1 MPHATTQDPQLLGTF
16 LVEHYWPGSSAEHF
30 RETAEH
36 VRATAEAM
44 ANDGAPIRCLHS
56 ILVPTDEAAFCLFDA
71 ASSEVIEQLY
81 LRAGVRFDRIV
92 HALEI

>member
-1 MPHATTQDPQLLGTF
+1 MPPETAEPPELLVTF
-16 LVEHYWPGSSAEHF
+16 LVEHYWPGSSAERF

-44 ANDGAPIRCLHS
+44 AHDGAPIRCLHS

-71 ASSEVIEQLY
+71 ASAEVIEQLY
-81 LRAGVRFDRIV
+81 LRAGVGFDRIV
-92 HALEI
+92 DALEI